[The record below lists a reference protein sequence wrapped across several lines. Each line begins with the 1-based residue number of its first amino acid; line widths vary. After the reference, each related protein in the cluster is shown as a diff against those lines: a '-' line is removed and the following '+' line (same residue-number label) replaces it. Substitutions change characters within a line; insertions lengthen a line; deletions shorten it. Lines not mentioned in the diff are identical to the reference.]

1 MMSLTMTASRNR
13 VTGMTFHEILGEV
26 IREQRQAKGLS
37 LRDVSRNGFVSIGHL
52 SDVERGYKEA
62 SSAFLEA
69 VANGLGVE
77 LYELIIETGY
87 RLSELKVPDTPESLF
102 ARQADWENQY
112 ADLGK

>member
-1 MMSLTMTASRNR
+1 M
-13 VTGMTFHEILGEV
+13 TGMTFHSILGEV

-37 LRDVSRNGFVSIGHL
+37 MREVAGKGFVSIGHL

-69 VANGLGVE
+69 VANGLGVA

-87 RLSELKVPDTPESLF
+87 RLSELEVPDTPESLF
-102 ARQADWENQY
+102 VRDANWIGQY
-112 ADLGK
+112 ADLGN